1 MKNFFNLY
9 HKVII
14 CYAAFIMAIGFG
26 IAGIAIYPYGVI
38 HGSVLILIAQLLVLS
53 ATFAGLNV
61 KFDLERK
68 YFHAHNENSSKNDVQ
83 QIQEMVDKQYGQIDG
98 NSGDDE
104 AEEITKDD

>member
-1 MKNFFNLY
+1 MKIFFNLY

-14 CYAAFIMAIGFG
+14 CYAAFIAAIGFA

-53 ATFAGLNV
+53 ATFAGLNI

-68 YFHAHNENSSKNDVQ
+68 YFHANNETSIKDDKK
-83 QIQEMVDKQYGQIDG
+83 QIEQLVNEQYGEIQDNNKDTQVID
-98 NSGDDE
+98 D
-104 AEEITKDD
+104 